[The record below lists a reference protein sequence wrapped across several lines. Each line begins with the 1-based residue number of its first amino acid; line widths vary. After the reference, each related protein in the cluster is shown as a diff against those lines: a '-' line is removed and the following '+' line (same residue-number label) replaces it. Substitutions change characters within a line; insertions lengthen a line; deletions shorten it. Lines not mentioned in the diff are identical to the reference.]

1 MDTLFLVTGTLV
13 FISGCLIAGLASR
26 LTSRLI
32 DEINERS
39 PADQQVDTFRVTEAI
54 LRRHQQ
60 LFPKSL
66 TRRRKNI
73 AALGGV
79 LMMIAGVSLLLDYS
93 SLHDLNR
100 NQVVAPRQQTTTGSL
115 TAGPVGRNSY
125 RYTFMVGDTEYS
137 EWGTLE
143 GPERKIGQEVLVY
156 YDPQNPAVNALV
168 RFEYSPGQRA
178 WDTGLGLSVILIIAG
193 LSFVSILFAT
203 KSLRMPRVTG
213 Q

>member
-1 MDTLFLVTGTLV
+1 METLFLVAGGLV
-13 FISGCLIAGLASR
+13 FLAGALTTGFASC

-39 PADQQVDTFRVTEAI
+39 PADQQLDTFRVTEAI

-60 LFPKSL
+60 LCPDSL

-73 AALGGV
+73 AALVGV
-79 LMMIAGVSLLLDYS
+79 LMMIAGVGLLLDYS

-100 NQVVAPRQQTTTGSL
+100 NHVVTPRQQTITGSL

-125 RYTFMVGDTEYS
+125 RYTFTVGDTEDS
-137 EWGTLE
+137 EWGTLG
-143 GPERKIGQEVLVY
+143 GPERKIGQQVLVY
-156 YDPQNPAVNALV
+156 YDPQKPAVNALT
-168 RFEYSPGQRA
+168 RFEHSPGQRA
-178 WDTGLGLSVILIIAG
+178 CDIGLGLMIILFVAT

-203 KSLRMPRVTG
+203 KPRRMPRVTG